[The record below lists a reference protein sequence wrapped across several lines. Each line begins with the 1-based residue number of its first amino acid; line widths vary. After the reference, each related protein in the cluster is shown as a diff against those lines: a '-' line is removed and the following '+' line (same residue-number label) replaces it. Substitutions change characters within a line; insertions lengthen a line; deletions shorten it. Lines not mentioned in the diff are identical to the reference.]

1 MRHYDRRWY
10 VGGFS
15 HDPNEG
21 FVRTFPLERIEG
33 VPSRIGWFH
42 DKPAQYDAATYWQH
56 IYGITIPKE
65 GKKVEEVILE
75 FSALQG
81 RYFTTT
87 PFFEPYNIVEEH
99 YEKLVVSMQ
108 LIPNVDLI
116 RKLASMGNDV
126 TVLAPESLAKEMQVF
141 FKDAL
146 SRYEGK

>member
-1 MRHYDRRWY
+1 
-10 VGGFS
+10 
-15 HDPNEG
+15 
-21 FVRTFPLERIEG
+21 
-33 VPSRIGWFH
+33 
-42 DKPAQYDAATYWQH
+42 
-56 IYGITIPKE
+56 
-65 GKKVEEVILE
+65 
-75 FSALQG
+75 
-81 RYFTTT
+81 
-87 PFFEPYNIVEEH
+87 VEEH